1 MTEVT
6 EEARKELGVIIAS
19 LPYSHRNPLYDPYHA
34 NNAMLALDK
43 HHGRTPPDP
52 MVAKAERLLTAG
64 FPASGREWQ
73 NHPCFAA
80 FLAQLHK
87 EFPGA

>member
-52 MVAKAERLLTAG
+52 YVAVAVRLLEAG
-64 FPASGREWQ
+64 GVRSDEICSRE
-73 NHPCFAA
+73 FEA
-80 FLAQLHK
+80 FLAQLRK
-87 EFPGA
+87 EFPDG

>member
-6 EEARKELGVIIAS
+6 EEARAELAAIIAAMGGLYHELH
-19 LPYSHRNPLYDPYHA
+19 LPV
-34 NNAMLALDK
+34 MLALDK

-52 MVAKAERLLTAG
+52 MRDVAVRLLEAG
-64 FPASGREWQ
+64 HIRPDEMCINEF
-73 NHPCFAA
+73 NA

-87 EFPGA
+87 EFPNG

>member
-52 MVAKAERLLTAG
+52 MVAKARQLYRIIGVAPGNAFDEVVAALKRM
-64 FPASGREWQ
+64 FPDG
-73 NHPCFAA
+73 
-80 FLAQLHK
+80 
-87 EFPGA
+87 